1 MLAMPTL
8 IRLPAVDTRALVL
21 REVEPRDVRGFTR
34 YMIRPD
40 YQLFI
45 TSRLR
50 SEGEVRAFVS
60 RCLIEQRSLSRKVFH
75 VAAESKRTGATVGD
89 GFLIMRAGQQAE
101 LGWGVAPQ
109 YWRQGLGTEIA
120 RALAALAVERLGA
133 DQAWCKVMTP
143 NRASLR
149 VAEKAGFTYSRTVA
163 AYETGRGQHTD
174 VKIFEMTRP
183 DYFEAPY

>member
-1 MLAMPTL
+1 MPAMPTL
-8 IRLPAVDTRALVL
+8 IRLPAVDTRALIL
-21 REVEPRDVRGFTR
+21 REVEHRDVRGFAR

-45 TSRLR
+45 ASRQR
-50 SEGEVRAFVS
+50 SEAEVRAFVS
-60 RCLIEQRSLSRKVFH
+60 RCLIEQRSLTRKVFH
-75 VAAESKRTGATVGD
+75 VAAESKRSGATIGD

-101 LGWGVAPQ
+101 IGWGVAPQ
-109 YWRQGLGTEIA
+109 HWRQGLGTEIA

-133 DQAWCKVMTP
+133 EQVWCKVMTP

-149 VAEKAGFTYSRTVA
+149 VAEKSGFTYSRTVA

-174 VKIFEMTRP
+174 VKVFEMTRP
-183 DYFEAPY
+183 AYFEAPY

>member
-1 MLAMPTL
+1 MPAMPTL
-8 IRLPAVDTRALVL
+8 IRLPAVDTRALIL
-21 REVEPRDVRGFTR
+21 REVEHRDVRGFAR

-45 TSRLR
+45 ASRQR
-50 SEGEVRAFVS
+50 SEAEVRAFVS

-75 VAAESKRTGATVGD
+75 VAAESKRSGATIGD

-101 LGWGVAPQ
+101 IGWGVAPQ

-133 DQAWCKVMTP
+133 EQVWCKVMTP

-149 VAEKAGFTYSRTVA
+149 VAEKSGFTYSRTVA

-174 VKIFEMTRP
+174 VKVFEMTRP
-183 DYFEAPY
+183 AYFEAPY